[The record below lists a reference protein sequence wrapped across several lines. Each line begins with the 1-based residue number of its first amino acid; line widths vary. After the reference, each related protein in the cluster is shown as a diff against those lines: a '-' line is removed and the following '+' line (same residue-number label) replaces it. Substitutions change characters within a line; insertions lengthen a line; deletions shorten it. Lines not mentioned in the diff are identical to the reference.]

1 MCRARNALMSS
12 TNEQNPARLQLLV
25 LDRTAP
31 HQNMARFYVLS
42 IEPTLFG
49 DTALVR
55 EWGRWGRQGRRR
67 LDLYASVDGA
77 VEALEDWL
85 RRKMKRG
92 YQVLRCE
99 DYHSPLDLSP

>member
-1 MCRARNALMSS
+1 MSHA
-12 TNEQNPARLQLLV
+12 NEQNPDRLQLLV
-25 LDRTAP
+25 LDRTDP

-67 LDLYASVDGA
+67 LDLYANLDGA

-85 RRKMKRG
+85 RRKLKRG
-92 YQVLRCE
+92 YQVSGCGFNR
-99 DYHSPLDLSP
+99 SPPGQEP